1 MFTALGL
8 GLGEAAPPGDGTFW
22 LAVAWVIGLSTI
34 GGYGLYWLNIQR
46 GSVTRVSSLLYLTPP
61 TTMVWALLMFGES
74 IGVVAAGG
82 LAVCLGAVLLVRS
95 GG

>member
-1 MFTALGL
+1 
-8 GLGEAAPPGDGTFW
+8 
-22 LAVAWVIGLSTI
+22 
-34 GGYGLYWLNIQR
+34 
-46 GSVTRVSSLLYLTPP
+46 
-61 TTMVWALLMFGES
+61 MVWALLMFGES